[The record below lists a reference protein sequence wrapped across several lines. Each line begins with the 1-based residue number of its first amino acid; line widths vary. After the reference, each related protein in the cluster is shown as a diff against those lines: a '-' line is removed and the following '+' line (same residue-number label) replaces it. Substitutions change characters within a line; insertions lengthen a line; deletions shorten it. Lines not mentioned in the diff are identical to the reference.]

1 MAERTHSKLGASS
14 AKRWLNCPGSVA
26 LCALVPAKKDTS
38 YSREG
43 SCAHAIAEDCLRRGQ
58 HALSWNGKTHPDFP
72 DVKLTF
78 QMLNAVEVYCNHV
91 RMHNGAEC
99 ETRIESAFWLADID
113 AELFGTN
120 DALVFNRAT
129 GALHVFDYKHGA
141 GVKVTA
147 ERNEQLMYYGLGAL
161 LELGSKVKSVTLHV
175 VQPRCGNGAPEFWTL
190 TPAELLEFAKVLE
203 AGAAATR
210 EPDAPLNSGDWC
222 QFCPAAT
229 TCPKLYEAAQHVA
242 SAEFA
247 DTREAPAPLT
257 LSPAEL
263 GERLARADILR
274 AWLSAVEKHAL
285 AEALAGRTPDG
296 RKLVNTS
303 PRRAWKDGDL
313 AMRQALRQFDGID
326 ENDLFEKKPISPA
339 QFEKLIGKKPAAEF
353 VPAYLAESRKGFAL
367 VSASD
372 KRPAAAPPTDA
383 EFENLDEVQADD

>member
-99 ETRIESAFWLADID
+99 ETRIESAFWLADTD

-210 EPDAPLNSGDWC
+210 RADAPLCAGEWC
-222 QFCPAAT
+222 QFCPAAAS
-229 TCPKLYEAAQHVA
+229 CPKLYEEAQRVA
-242 SAEFA
+242 SEEFA
-247 DTREAPAPLT
+247 DTGEAPAPSA
-257 LSPAEL
+257 LSAAEL
-263 GERLARADILR
+263 GARLAKADVLKS
-274 AWLSAVEKHAL
+274 WLKALEAHAYM
-285 AEALAGRTPDG
+285 EALAGRMPEG
-296 RKLVNTS
+296 RKLVATS
-303 PRRAWKDGDL
+303 GRRAWKDGEL
-313 AMRQALRQFDGID
+313 AMRQALRSFDGIG
-326 ENDLFEKKPISPA
+326 ESDLFERKPISPA
-339 QFEKLIGKKPAAEF
+339 QFEKLIGKKQAADF
-353 VPAYLAESRKGFAL
+353 VKPYLAEPKKGFAL

-372 KRPAAAPPTDA
+372 KRPAVTPPPDA
-383 EFENLDEVQADD
+383 EFENIDEVQADD